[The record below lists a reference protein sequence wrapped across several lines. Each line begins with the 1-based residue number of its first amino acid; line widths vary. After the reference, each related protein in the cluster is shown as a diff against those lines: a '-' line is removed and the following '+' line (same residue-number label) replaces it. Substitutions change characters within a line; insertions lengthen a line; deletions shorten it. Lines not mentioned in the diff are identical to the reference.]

1 MFLPIEFSNAVRRTA
16 MLSIDGS
23 RLLPLADATPAFAP
37 CEKLVSYAAIVR
49 FCVYKARHWRVPP
62 NWTPPEWANELSA
75 HAAAAA
81 HEAGCQYDPSRSSA
95 SGTFIIS
102 RVMARLLTRYRQEWT
117 FARHLGHSPLDS
129 ECQTYGHVTYQD
141 PHACNSVALPEDVDA
156 AIDGL
161 PETDRWLLSQI
172 FWYGR
177 GQTDLA
183 RELGVSQPAISKR
196 YRKIIFHLRSSV
208 NQTFAL
214 A

>member
-1 MFLPIEFSNAVRRTA
+1 MLPI
-16 MLSIDGS
+16 DGF
-23 RLLPLADATPAFAP
+23 RLLPLADATPGFAP
-37 CEKLVSYAAIVR
+37 REKPLSNPAIVR

-62 NWTPPEWANELSA
+62 NWTPAEWANELSA

-81 HEAGCQYDPSRSSA
+81 HEAGCQYDASRSSA

-117 FARHLGHSPLDS
+117 FARHLGDSPLDCETKTPGQFAREAS
-129 ECQTYGHVTYQD
+129 
-141 PHACNSVALPEDVDA
+141 PARNSAALPEHLDA
-156 AIDGL
+156 AIGGL
-161 PETDRWLLSQI
+161 PENDRWLLSQI

-177 GQTDLA
+177 GQCDLA

-196 YRKIIFHLRSSV
+196 YRKIIVRLRSSV
-208 NQTFAL
+208 DQNPAV